1 MQRPR
6 SIAHSRISQRSN
18 NRYSNTNTNS
28 NSRNHNMSSSSTSS
42 TSTTTKDNNHRAMS
56 IPPPTSES
64 NWIVQDDA
72 LRDIPSFY
80 PLEKSSRCVHDT
92 PSRIAHRISYCCRL
106 LSVQAHFNHDLVSF
120 YFVQIN
126 YG

>member
-18 NRYSNTNTNS
+18 RNNNNS
-28 NSRNHNMSSSSTSS
+28 SNMSSSSNND
-42 TSTTTKDNNHRAMS
+42 DNNNNNNSHNPMS

-64 NWIVQDDA
+64 NWTVEDAA

-80 PLEKSSRCVHDT
+80 PLEKSSRYVQDT
-92 PSRIAHRISYCCRL
+92 ASRIAHRISDCCRVM
-106 LSVQAHFNHDLVSF
+106 SVQAHFNNDLVS
-120 YFVQIN
+120 YL
-126 YG
+126 